1 MKFLLLPLVVVL
13 CLTALSCTEESGES
27 ATPTSEEESTTVA
40 SSDADGGG
48 VITEAGPVAL
58 TVGGRATIELATN
71 PTTGYQ
77 WELATEPDTTIVSVV
92 SDEYTAAEAADGMVG
107 TGGIQ
112 KVVLQGVAAG
122 TTTIELR
129 YVRPWE
135 TDRSGAE
142 TATFAVTVS

>member
-1 MKFLLLPLVVVL
+1 MRILLLPLVVVL
-13 CLTALSCTEESGES
+13 FLTALSCTEQSGDS
-27 ATPTSEEESTTVA
+27 ASPTSEKESTGVA
-40 SSDADGGG
+40 SSDAMGG

-58 TVGGRATIELATN
+58 TVGGRATIELAAN

-135 TDRSGAE
+135 TDQAGAE
-142 TATFAVTVS
+142 TATFAATVS